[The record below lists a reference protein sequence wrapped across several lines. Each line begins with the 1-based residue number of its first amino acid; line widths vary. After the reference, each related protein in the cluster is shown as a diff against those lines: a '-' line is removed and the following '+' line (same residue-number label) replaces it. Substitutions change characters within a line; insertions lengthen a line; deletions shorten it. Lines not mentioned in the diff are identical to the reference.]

1 MARPPVMSRATTKPR
16 WRAAPRAARTVT
28 PKTERPEAVA
38 QSPPLQQP
46 PHPREL
52 DTITARWQLA
62 LDAAEWAIGA
72 PGNLLPRSELVRR
85 RNSLARERRQ
95 TAELLRRVAKV
106 TRVRPE
112 PWLSPVPLRA
122 TMLGLPATIKACL
135 FDLEGVLTDS
145 AVLHALAW
153 GEVFDDFLLRLADKT
168 GWQFIPF
175 DRDFD
180 YRTYLD
186 GRPRLE
192 GVHAFLDSR
201 GIRLP
206 EGRLGDPEGADTAAG
221 LARRK
226 GDALAR
232 RLRQRGVTALP
243 GARRYLEVAGQA
255 GLARAVVSAS
265 ASTLPMLQLAGLA
278 TLVEER
284 VDADVIRAEGLR
296 ARPAP
301 DLLLVACRRLGVRP
315 EDAVT
320 FTHSAAGIAA
330 GRAAGLIVIGVGDGP
345 DEELLRGFGAERVVP
360 SVSTLLAPL
369 LAAPVESGL

>member
-1 MARPPVMSRATTKPR
+1 
-16 WRAAPRAARTVT
+16 
-28 PKTERPEAVA
+28 
-38 QSPPLQQP
+38 
-46 PHPREL
+46 
-52 DTITARWQLA
+52 
-62 LDAAEWAIGA
+62 
-72 PGNLLPRSELVRR
+72 
-85 RNSLARERRQ
+85 
-95 TAELLRRVAKV
+95 
-106 TRVRPE
+106 
-112 PWLSPVPLRA
+112 
-122 TMLGLPATIKACL
+122 MLGLPATVRACL

-175 DRDFD
+175 DRDSD

-206 EGRLGDPEGADTAAG
+206 EGRPDDPERMPTPPRG

-226 GDALAR
+226 GEALAR
-232 RLRQRGVTALP
+232 CLRQRGVTALA

-265 ASTLPMLQLAGLA
+265 ASTLPMLELAGLA

-315 EDAVT
+315 EEAVT
-320 FTHSAAGIAA
+320 FTHSAAGVAA
-330 GRAAGLIVIGVGDGP
+330 GHAAGLVRDWCRRRPRGRTAAR
-345 DEELLRGFGAERVVP
+345 LRRGARRPVRDAR
-360 SVSTLLAPL
+360 SSPL
-369 LAAPVESGL
+369 CSPLRSSPGM